1 MASVSSR
8 LSALCAK
15 IQGLAEPG
23 TDEALRRV
31 SMACICVAMHD
42 LGKAAMPSSSR
53 STTRTTTRKRKSLTP
68 ITLSQFVDDECML
81 GEGDSGFVSR
91 FHDRTT
97 GKTLAVKA
105 LFPLPYEEEG
115 SEDDMATF
123 NLRVL
128 REACFMAACRGH
140 PSLVRL
146 HAVCIEPDTD
156 RYCLAMEHVGPT
168 LDDVN
173 GQRRRNGVP
182 FREHEVRRIIRQVLS
197 GAKAMHDR
205 GIVHRN
211 IVSENVLVA
220 ACGDVV
226 KIGGFGQATCV
237 SETVDPCENTLWDN
251 SAPEVLFK
259 GQGACQ
265 SVLLDSWSIGCLMA
279 ELLTGYPLFM
289 YAKLNVIF
297 RVLGSP
303 DKGDLED
310 IKPQDLDRAEAVV
323 REWRARQQ
331 VWKKLRFGNR
341 LRREVPRKVLSDDG
355 FEVLRGLVALNP
367 KKRLTADAALQLPW
381 FANDDNA
388 PATTSVLRPR
398 PFRWLLIAGVPAL
411 LFLVGFCLLWRHQI
425 QLI

>member
-15 IQGLAEPG
+15 IQGLAEPE

-53 STTRTTTRKRKSLTP
+53 PTRTTTRKRKSLTP

-81 GEGDSGFVSR
+81 GEGDSGFVSK
-91 FHDRTT
+91 FHHRKT

-105 LFPLPYEEEG
+105 LFPLPDEEG
-115 SEDDMATF
+115 SEDVATF

-140 PSLVRL
+140 PSLVHL
-146 HAVCIEPDTD
+146 HAVCIEPETD
-156 RYCLAMEHVGPT
+156 RYCLAMENLGPT

-173 GQRRRNGVP
+173 GQRRRNGAP
-182 FREHEVRRIIRQVLS
+182 LFREHEVRRIIRQVLS
-197 GAKAMHDR
+197 GAMAMHDR

-211 IVSENVLVA
+211 IVAENVLVA
-220 ACGDVV
+220 ADSDVV

-265 SVLLDSWSIGCLMA
+265 SELIDSWSIGCMMA
-279 ELLTGYPLFM
+279 ELLTGYPLFV

-297 RVLGSP
+297 GVLGSP

-310 IKPQDLDRAEAVV
+310 MKPQDLDRAEAVV

-341 LRREVPRKVLSDDG
+341 LRRKVPRKVLSDDG

-367 KKRLTADAALQLPW
+367 NKRLTADAALQLPW
-381 FANDDNA
+381 FADDDNA
-388 PATTSVLRPR
+388 PASVLRPR
-398 PFRWLLIAGVPAL
+398 SFRWLLLAGVPAL
-411 LFLVGFCLLWRHQI
+411 LFLVVFCLLWRHQI
-425 QLI
+425 I